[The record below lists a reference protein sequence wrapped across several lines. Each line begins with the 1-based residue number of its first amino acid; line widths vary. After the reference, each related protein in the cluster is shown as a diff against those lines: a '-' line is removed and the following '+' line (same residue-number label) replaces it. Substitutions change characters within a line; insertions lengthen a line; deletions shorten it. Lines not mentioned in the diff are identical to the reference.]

1 MTRPSNPLY
10 IAKEAQN
17 MAKNA
22 GSSNGQAF
30 FQNVATVS
38 MCMVTVLTGMH
49 LLKELWRELQRGDRH
64 RGRGR

>member
-22 GSSNGQAF
+22 GADGLV
-30 FQNVATVS
+30 FQKVATVS
-38 MCMVTVLTGMH
+38 MCMVTVLTGMQI
-49 LLKELWRELQRGDRH
+49 LLELWRQLSKDRQNQ
-64 RGRGR
+64 GRNR